1 MNRLQTVPKGPVLQ
15 SFFVLG
21 SIGNAAFA
29 WDSGSTPTPNKKI
42 ISKGLHP

>member
-15 SFFVLG
+15 SFLYLDPL
-21 SIGNAAFA
+21 GNAAFA
-29 WDSGSTPTPNKKI
+29 RDSGSTPTHNTKI